1 MSDTSE
7 EPAMGARARAPLSS
21 GLLGALVLLAVA
33 VVVTLDPPVIATL
46 RDTVFDQYQRLAPRV
61 PGAAPVRIVDVD
73 EESLR
78 RLGQWPWPRNRMADL
93 VRRLRSYGAA
103 VVVFDMVFA
112 EPDRT
117 APRRVLAPHANRPGM
132 TALLESMDD
141 PDERFAG
148 AIGNANVVTAFAL
161 SETATQGEPPRVI
174 ARFAVAGADPL
185 PILHPHPGAVTNLPA
200 LEAVASGN
208 GAINY
213 LPVRDG
219 VLRSVP
225 LVLRYGDRLVPSLAA
240 EALRVAQG
248 GRNVVVRMV
257 ENGSAIAGLRI
268 VDLPLATGPKG
279 DLRLHMAPY
288 DRARYEPAWKVLD
301 GSSDPARLAGHV
313 VFVGTSAKGLQDIRF
328 GPLGQVPGVELH
340 AQTVEQAI
348 DGTYLTRPD
357 WAPGAEI
364 LLLLFL
370 GGLLIL
376 AVIWLGAI
384 WSAAIGM
391 LVAGAAVAASWVTY
405 RQSGML
411 VDSVLPVMAAVMVF
425 IATSVPRQLAL
436 ERDRARI
443 RGVFASYVSPNLVR
457 HLLRD
462 PKALNLG
469 GERRTCS
476 FVMTDLAGFTSFM
489 EEQTPEAVVSLLN
502 AYIDGMVRIAFDH
515 GGTIDRI
522 VGDAVA
528 VMFSA
533 PVEQPDHATRAVACA
548 RDMDAFTR
556 AFAAERAAEG
566 LAFGTTRI
574 GVHSGTVLVGN
585 VGGGAL
591 HDYRALGDPVNTT
604 ARLESANRHLGTR
617 ICVSGETVARCPD
630 FHGRPIGSLLLRGK
644 AEAIDT
650 FEPVAPDHD
659 PMAYRAAFDLMA
671 ARDPAA
677 LAAFQALAEAD
688 PGDRLVAMHLARLRQ
703 GERGVTLDLV

>member
-1 MSDTSE
+1 M
-7 EPAMGARARAPLSS
+7 
-21 GLLGALVLLAVA
+21 
-33 VVVTLDPPVIATL
+33 
-46 RDTVFDQYQRLAPRV
+46 
-61 PGAAPVRIVDVD
+61 
-73 EESLR
+73 
-78 RLGQWPWPRNRMADL
+78 
-93 VRRLRSYGAA
+93 
-103 VVVFDMVFA
+103 
-112 EPDRT
+112 
-117 APRRVLAPHANRPGM
+117 
-132 TALLESMDD
+132 
-141 PDERFAG
+141 
-148 AIGNANVVTAFAL
+148 
-161 SETATQGEPPRVI
+161 
-174 ARFAVAGADPL
+174 
-185 PILHPHPGAVTNLPA
+185 
-200 LEAVASGN
+200 
-208 GAINY
+208 
-213 LPVRDG
+213 
-219 VLRSVP
+219 
-225 LVLRYGDRLVPSLAA
+225 
-240 EALRVAQG
+240 
-248 GRNVVVRMV
+248 
-257 ENGSAIAGLRI
+257 
-268 VDLPLATGPKG
+268 
-279 DLRLHMAPY
+279 
-288 DRARYEPAWKVLD
+288 
-301 GSSDPARLAGHV
+301 
-313 VFVGTSAKGLQDIRF
+313 
-328 GPLGQVPGVELH
+328 
-340 AQTVEQAI
+340 
-348 DGTYLTRPD
+348 
-357 WAPGAEI
+357 
-364 LLLLFL
+364 
-370 GGLLIL
+370 
-376 AVIWLGAI
+376 
-384 WSAAIGM
+384 
-391 LVAGAAVAASWVTY
+391 
-405 RQSGML
+405 
-411 VDSVLPVMAAVMVF
+411 
-425 IATSVPRQLAL
+425 
-436 ERDRARI
+436 
-443 RGVFASYVSPNLVR
+443 R